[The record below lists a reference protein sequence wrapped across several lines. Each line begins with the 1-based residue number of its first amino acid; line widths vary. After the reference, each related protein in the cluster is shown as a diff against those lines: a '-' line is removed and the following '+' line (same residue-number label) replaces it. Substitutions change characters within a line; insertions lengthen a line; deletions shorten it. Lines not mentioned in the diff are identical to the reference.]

1 MERWRVY
8 RKWKYINFSR
18 LYRKCWVQCQLPEL
32 LLSQNDFCNCYLQMS
47 LLCENCTLLVIPSA
61 LFQSIYTGGSKGREL
76 SCITSWKN
84 SQFDD
89 YRNKILPLF
98 GLSIVG
104 PKQNARSLLTP
115 VSDTDFYPLSCGT
128 LQFVLHRSSYP
139 RLFQWF
145 WLVAAE

>member
-1 MERWRVY
+1 M
-8 RKWKYINFSR
+8 
-18 LYRKCWVQCQLPEL
+18 YRKCWVQCQLPEL

-61 LFQSIYTGGSKGREL
+61 LFQSMYTGGSKGREL

-98 GLSIVG
+98 VLSIVD
-104 PKQNARSLLTP
+104 PKQNAGSLLTH
-115 VSDTDFYPLSCGT
+115 VSDAVFYALSHGT
-128 LQFVLHRSSYP
+128 LGFDLHGSFNNH
-139 RLFQWF
+139 LFQRI
-145 WLVAAE
+145 